1 MGQQAKRG
9 KSRSWRRHGDLVP
22 RPDTPATS
30 TTPALGDRSV
40 TFARRAGRGQPP
52 AQSAFAVH
60 AAGVRLKSI
69 LNLSLAPGQAVPNLR
84 SPTSSAFGCRHR
96 LDEIEAYRVFA
107 VAGKSHRLR
116 YVQMNRGL
124 LLAIQH
130 DSNGAYLFAQRVL
143 AYLDHLA
150 A

>member
-69 LNLSLAPGQAVPNLR
+69 LNLSLAPGQHLDLNSVTTNLAEMQKPKLLPR
-84 SPTSSAFGCRHR
+84 SVNAQAAKRRP
-96 LDEIEAYRVFA
+96 
-107 VAGKSHRLR
+107 
-116 YVQMNRGL
+116 QRG
-124 LLAIQH
+124 H
-130 DSNGAYLFAQRVL
+130 
-143 AYLDHLA
+143 
-150 A
+150 